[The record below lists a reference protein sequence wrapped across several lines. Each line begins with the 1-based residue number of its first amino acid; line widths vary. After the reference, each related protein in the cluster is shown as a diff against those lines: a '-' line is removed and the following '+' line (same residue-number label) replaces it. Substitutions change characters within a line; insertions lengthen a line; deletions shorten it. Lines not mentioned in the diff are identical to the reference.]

1 MGFAMAIDGPAGAGK
16 STIAKIVAEKLELNY
31 IDTGAMYR
39 AIAYYMYTNSVDT
52 DDITAVENACANIN
66 IDVEYTE
73 QGQQMIINKENIT
86 SHLRE
91 EAVGKL
97 ASKVAKLALV
107 RSKLVNFQRQLAA
120 SSRIVMDGRDIGTCV
135 LPDAQLKIYLTA
147 SVEVRAKRRYDE
159 LVSKNETCDYEI
171 VKKDIADRD
180 YEDMHRDISPLKQ
193 ADDAILLDTSDM
205 SINEV
210 ADNIIRLYEERI
222 NG

>member
-66 IDVEYTE
+66 IEVEYTQ

-159 LVSKNETCDYEI
+159 LVSKNEICDYEI